1 MRFYTSDTH
10 FSHRNIVKFQP
21 NRGRDD
27 VQDMN
32 KDIIKAWNED
42 VSHEDTVYHL
52 GDVALGPVE
61 EWNGSLAP
69 LNGSKTLVVGNH
81 ERIFTVHNKP
91 AYIEKW
97 RYLYEQW
104 FSHIYDNI
112 TGHTLSDGTV
122 VNLSHFP
129 YNGDNHDGDR
139 FEDVRLEDDG
149 TILLHGHTHSTNAI
163 TWSDK
168 GTLQIHVG
176 WDAWGKPVSE
186 KTIIHLIK
194 QHS

>member
-21 NRGRDD
+21 NRGRED
-27 VQDMN
+27 VHDMN
-32 KDIIKAWNED
+32 KDIIKSWNETVD
-42 VSHEDTVYHL
+42 PEDTVHHL

-69 LNGSKTLVVGNH
+69 LNGNKTLVVGNH
-81 ERIFTVHNKP
+81 ERIFKGNKEK
-91 AYIEKW
+91 YIAKW
-97 RYLYEQW
+97 SNVYDPW
-104 FSHIYDNI
+104 FDEIYDNI

-129 YNGDNHDGDR
+129 YTGDHFDADR
-139 FEDVRLEDDG
+139 YTEYRLPDDG
-149 TILLHGHTHSTNAI
+149 HVLLHGHTHSTEI
-163 TWSDK
+163 ISWSES

-176 WDAWGKPVSE
+176 WDAWGRPVSE
-186 KTIIHLIK
+186 GDILYLIE